1 MTTPPSTPPA
11 EGQGQPPAG
20 ASGTHDPGAILGALD
35 GLRASLQ
42 QLVSGRRPPAD
53 DPGDD
58 LETPRVPRERLR
70 AAEQRA
76 AAAEAKLAEVVGS
89 LDGIKG
95 QFAQTLAGLADAH
108 AADRDLIRAGVDDD
122 DGRAAVRAAW
132 ERQPKADRGRS
143 PAEWWAK
150 QAADPESAKKAL
162 PRTLHAYLPAAAP
175 AAAAAAAKGS
185 PANPLAGVFGR
196 PAVDAGTAPASP
208 AGVEPVRGK
217 GLDAYFASLDYGTKR

>member
-11 EGQGQPPAG
+11 EGQGQTPAG
-20 ASGTHDPGAILGALD
+20 AGAPHDPGAILGALD

-76 AAAEAKLAEVVGS
+76 AAAEAKLAEVVGG
-89 LDGIKG
+89 LDGIKA
-95 QFAQTLAGLADAH
+95 QFAQTLAGLSEAH

-132 ERQPKADRGRS
+132 ERQPKAERGKS

-150 QAADPESAKKAL
+150 QAADPDAARKAL
-162 PRTLHAYLPAAAP
+162 PRTLHAYLPAPAPAP
-175 AAAAAAAKGS
+175 AAAPKP
-185 PANPLAGVFGR
+185 PAGLFGR
-196 PAVDAGTAPASP
+196 PAVDAGTAPAGS
-208 AGVEPVRGK
+208 GGTEPVRGK
-217 GLDAYFASLDYGTKR
+217 GLDAFFASLDYGTKR

>member
-11 EGQGQPPAG
+11 EGQGQTPAG
-20 ASGTHDPGAILGALD
+20 AGGAHDPGAILGALD

-76 AAAEAKLAEVVGS
+76 AAAEAKLAEVVGG
-89 LDGIKG
+89 LDGIKA
-95 QFAQTLAGLADAH
+95 QFAQTLAGLSEAH

-132 ERQPKADRGRS
+132 ERQPKAERGKS

-150 QAADPESAKKAL
+150 QAADPEAAKKAL
-162 PRTLHAYLPAAAP
+162 PRTLHAYLPAPAP
-175 AAAAAAAKGS
+175 AAAPKASGN
-185 PANPLAGVFGR
+185 PANPLTGLMGR
-196 PAVDAGTAPASP
+196 PAVDAGTAPASA

>member
-143 PAEWWAK
+143 PAEWWQK
-150 QAADPESAKKAL
+150 QAADPDAAKKAL

-175 AAAAAAAKGS
+175 APAAAPKG
-185 PANPLAGVFGR
+185 PANPLAGLMGR
-196 PAVDAGTAPASP
+196 PAVDAGTAPANGAS
-208 AGVEPVRGK
+208 GQLVTDQGLEGLLGSIK
-217 GLDAYFASLDYGTKR
+217 GWQPNGR

>member
-11 EGQGQPPAG
+11 EGQGQTPAG
-20 ASGTHDPGAILGALD
+20 AGGAHDPGAILGALD

-76 AAAEAKLAEVVGS
+76 AAAEAKLAEVVGG
-89 LDGIKG
+89 LDGIKA
-95 QFAQTLAGLADAH
+95 QFAQTLAGLSEAH

-132 ERQPKADRGRS
+132 ERQPKAERGKS
-143 PAEWWAK
+143 PAEWWQK
-150 QAADPESAKKAL
+150 QAADPEAARKAL
-162 PRTLHAYLPAAAP
+162 PRTLHAYLPAPAPAP
-175 AAAAAAAKGS
+175 AAASKA
-185 PANPLAGVFGR
+185 PPNPLAGLMGR
-196 PAVDAGTAPASP
+196 PAVDAGTAPASA